1 MNAEPAVSVIPVGA
15 NARMKKSIF
24 REYDIRGVVGRD
36 LTPEVVRD
44 IGQAVGSLAAE
55 RGETQVIVG
64 RDGRLSSP
72 MLADALKMGIRA
84 AGLEVLDLG
93 AVSTPLL
100 YYATH
105 TLGSSHAG
113 VMVTGSHNPPQYN
126 GLKIVIDRIALHGEV
141 IRDLRRR
148 IETGDLRY
156 GHGGE
161 RFASIRI
168 DYIRQLSEALP
179 LPQSCKV
186 VVDCGNAIAACTAPP
201 LLRALGCEVVELYCE
216 VDGRFP
222 HHHPDPSIPEN
233 LADLQAAV
241 LEHQADIGLAF
252 DGDADRL
259 GVVTNAGEIIW
270 PDRVLMPLAEEV
282 LSRHP
287 GAAVVYDIKC
297 SQRLTRL
304 IERCGGRPILWKT
317 GHSLI
322 KAKMREIGALLG
334 GELTGHFVH
343 ADDWFGFDDAFYA
356 AARLLNLLT
365 RCGASSAEF
374 FAAYP
379 TGLTTPE
386 LRLDMAE
393 GEPFALMKRLAAQAE
408 FGADAQII
416 ALDGLRVEFPH
427 GWGLVRA
434 SNTTPSLTL
443 RFEADHPDGMS
454 DIQDRF
460 RQQLLVLQPDL
471 ILPF

>member
-1 MNAEPAVSVIPVGA
+1 
-15 NARMKKSIF
+15 MKPSIF
-24 REYDIRGVVGRD
+24 REYDIRGVVDRD
-36 LTPEVVRD
+36 LTPEGVRL

-72 MLADALKMGIRA
+72 ALCDALKAGIRA
-84 AGLEVLDLG
+84 AGLDVLDLG

-126 GLKIVIDRIALHGEV
+126 GLKIVIDKIALHGEV

-148 IETGDLRY
+148 IETGDLRH
-156 GHGGE
+156 GAGGE
-161 RFASIRI
+161 RLASIHD
-168 DYIRQLSEALP
+168 DYIRRIADSLRLSESL
-179 LPQSCKV
+179 KV
-186 VVDCGNAIAACTAPP
+186 VVDCGNAIAAHTAPP
-201 LLRALGCEVVELYCE
+201 LLRTLGCEVVELYCE

-222 HHHPDPSIPEN
+222 NHHPDPSIPEN

-241 LEHQADIGLAF
+241 REHQADIGLAF

-259 GVVTNAGEIIW
+259 GVVTDAGEIIW

-282 LSRHP
+282 LIHHP
-287 GAAVVYDIKC
+287 GAAIVYDIKC
-297 SQRLTRL
+297 SRRLTAL
-304 IERCGGRPILWKT
+304 IERLGGQPILWKT

-322 KAKMREIGALLG
+322 KAKMRETGALLG
-334 GELTGHFVH
+334 GEMAGHFVH

-356 AARLLNLLT
+356 AARLLRLLA
-365 RCGASSAEF
+365 GYHGSSAAF

-379 TGLTTPE
+379 TGLNTPE

-393 GEPFALMKRLAAQAE
+393 GEPFAFMERLAARVD
-408 FGADAQII
+408 FGPDARLIT
-416 ALDGLRVEFPH
+416 LDGLRAEFPR

-443 RFEADHPDGMS
+443 RFGADDPAALAE
-454 DIQDRF
+454 IQERF
-460 RQQLLVLQPDL
+460 RRQLLGLQPDL

>member
-1 MNAEPAVSVIPVGA
+1 
-15 NARMKKSIF
+15 MKPSIF
-24 REYDIRGVVGRD
+24 REYDIRGVVDRD
-36 LTPEVVRD
+36 LTPEGVRL

-72 MLADALKMGIRA
+72 ALCDALKAGIRA
-84 AGLEVLDLG
+84 AGLDVLDLG

-126 GLKIVIDRIALHGEV
+126 GLKIVIDKIALHGEV

-148 IETGDLRY
+148 IETGDLRH
-156 GHGGE
+156 GAGGE
-161 RFASIRI
+161 RLASIHD
-168 DYIRQLSEALP
+168 DYIRRIADGLRLSEP
-179 LPQSCKV
+179 LKV
-186 VVDCGNAIAACTAPP
+186 VVDCGNAIAAHTAPP
-201 LLRALGCEVVELYCE
+201 LLRTLGCEVVELYCE

-222 HHHPDPSIPEN
+222 NHHPDPSIPEN

-241 LEHQADIGLAF
+241 REHQADIGLAF

-259 GVVTNAGEIIW
+259 GVVTDAGEIIW

-282 LSRHP
+282 LIHHP
-287 GAAVVYDIKC
+287 GAAIVYDIKC
-297 SQRLTRL
+297 SRRLTAL
-304 IERCGGRPILWKT
+304 IERLGGQPILWKT

-322 KAKMREIGALLG
+322 KAKMRETGALLG
-334 GELTGHFVH
+334 GEMAGHFVH

-356 AARLLNLLT
+356 AARLLRLLA
-365 RCGASSAEF
+365 GYPGSSTAF

-379 TGLTTPE
+379 TGLNTPE

-393 GEPFALMKRLAAQAE
+393 GEPFAFMERLAARVD
-408 FGADAQII
+408 FGPDARLIT
-416 ALDGLRVEFPH
+416 LDGLRAEFPR

-443 RFEADHPDGMS
+443 RFGADDPAALAE
-454 DIQDRF
+454 IQDRF
-460 RQQLLVLQPDL
+460 RRQLLELQPDL
-471 ILPF
+471 TLPF

>member
-1 MNAEPAVSVIPVGA
+1 MIRKGFS
-15 NARMKKSIF
+15 SIF
-24 REYDIRGVVGRD
+24 REYDIRGVVDRD

-72 MLADALKMGIRA
+72 TLCAALKAGIRA
-84 AGLEVLDLG
+84 AGLDVIDLG
-93 AVSTPLL
+93 TVSTPLL

-105 TLGSSHAG
+105 TFGATHAG

-126 GLKIVIDRIALHGEV
+126 GLKIVIDQIALHGEV

-148 IETGDLRY
+148 IETGDLRR

-161 RFASIRI
+161 RSASIRI
-168 DYIRQLSEALP
+168 DYIRRVSDALQLTKP
-179 LPQSCKV
+179 CRV
-186 VVDCGNAIAACTAPP
+186 VVDCGNAIAAKTAPP

-222 HHHPDPSIPEN
+222 NHHPDPSLPEN
-233 LADLQAAV
+233 LADLQTAV
-241 LEHQADIGLAF
+241 REHRADIGLAF

-259 GVVTNAGEIIW
+259 GVVTDAGEIVW
-270 PDRVLMPLAEEV
+270 PDRILMPLAEEV
-282 LSRHP
+282 LARHP
-287 GAAVVYDIKC
+287 GAGIVYDIKC
-297 SQRLTRL
+297 SWHLTRL
-304 IERCGGRPILWKT
+304 IERLGGWPILWKT

-322 KAKMREIGALLG
+322 KAKMRETGALLG
-334 GELTGHFVH
+334 GEMTGHLAH

-356 AARLLNLLT
+356 AARLLRLLT
-365 RCGASSAEF
+365 RHGVSSADF

-379 TGLTTPE
+379 AGLNTPE

-393 GEPFALMKRLAAQAE
+393 GEPFAFMARLAAQAD
-408 FGADAQII
+408 FGPDAQII

-443 RFEADHPDGMS
+443 RFEADHPAAIA

-460 RQQLLVLQPDL
+460 RRNLWALQPDL
-471 ILPF
+471 ALPF